1 MPRPSRAGYKLLA
14 VAVAVTVAIAATA
27 SDASADGSLIP
38 AWTERLPGNAREIS
52 RSSSASRDTPVLEG
66 AYGPASQSSVG
77 LELGTVRLHWEGI
90 SVRLGVHFLVALE
103 NHDKGIFAGMP
114 FVASQLWRGLWGS
127 SLSFTSRS
135 LSRQWFGPRGG
146 LEVTTLFGHE
156 SAHADADFRDTHPG
170 FSGPPRRGDIL
181 KGGEGNYFQHDIAVR
196 LAPRDSLDLV
206 LRVQDRIY
214 VTGLMRQAPG
224 LDVVLTWRLLPE
236 IQPMV
241 AIFAERLFVNPG
253 DNASGNGA
261 FARVMLGALLPG
273 KLGVVTPF
281 VSLDGG
287 NGKGFFVN
295 QREARGSFGLR
306 YSPF

>member
-1 MPRPSRAGYKLLA
+1 MFA
-14 VAVAVTVAIAATA
+14 VAAGSAATA
-27 SDASADGSLIP
+27 RAEGSLIP

-52 RSSSASRDTPVLEG
+52 RASSASRDTPVLEG

-77 LELGTVRLHWEGI
+77 LEFGTVRLHWEGI

-127 SLSFTSRS
+127 SLAFTSRS
-135 LSRQWFGPRGG
+135 LARRWFGPRGA

-156 SAHADADFRDTHPG
+156 NAHADADFRDTHPG
-170 FSGPPRRGDIL
+170 FGSAPRRGDIVR
-181 KGGEGNYFQHDIAVR
+181 GGEGNYFQHDLAAR
-196 LAPRDSLDLV
+196 LAPHESLDLV

-214 VTGLMRQAPG
+214 VTGLMRHAPG
-224 LDVVLTWRLLPE
+224 LDVVLTWRMIPE

-253 DNASGNGA
+253 DNASENGG

-281 VSLDGG
+281 LSLDGG
-287 NGKGFFVN
+287 NGKGFLVN
-295 QREARGSFGLR
+295 QSQVRGSFGLR

>member
-1 MPRPSRAGYKLLA
+1 VLA
-14 VAVAVTVAIAATA
+14 VAMFAATAATA
-27 SDASADGSLIP
+27 SEASAEGSLIS
-38 AWTERLPGNAREIS
+38 AWSERLPGNAREIS

-103 NHDKGIFAGMP
+103 NHDKGILAGMP

-127 SLSFTSRS
+127 SLAFTSRA
-135 LSRQWFGPRGG
+135 LARRLFGPRGA

-156 SAHADADFRDTHPG
+156 NAHADADFRDTHPG
-170 FSGPPRRGDIL
+170 FGGAARRGDIRD
-181 KGGEGNYFQHDIAVR
+181 GGQGNYFQHDLAVR
-196 LAPRDSLDLV
+196 LAPTESLDLV

-214 VTGLMRQAPG
+214 VTGPMRHAPG
-224 LDVVLTWRLLPE
+224 VDLVLTWRLLPE

-241 AIFAERLFVNPG
+241 AIFAERLLVNPG
-253 DNASGNGA
+253 ENAASNGG
-261 FARVMLGALLPG
+261 FARVMLGAVLPG
-273 KLGVVTPF
+273 KLGAVTPF
-281 VSLDGG
+281 LSLDGG
-287 NGKGFFVN
+287 NGKGFLVN
-295 QREARGSFGLR
+295 EREVRGSFGLR

>member
-1 MPRPSRAGYKLLA
+1 MPRSSRAGPRALAGATLLA
-14 VAVAVTVAIAATA
+14 IASSAPRA
-27 SDASADGSLIP
+27 RADGSLIP

-52 RSSSASRDTPVLEG
+52 RAASASRDTPILEG

-77 LELGTVRLHWEGI
+77 IEFGTVRLHWEGI

-103 NHDKGIFAGMP
+103 NHDKGFISGMP
-114 FVASQLWRGLWGS
+114 FVANQLWRGLWGS
-127 SLSFTSRS
+127 SLAFTSRG
-135 LSRQWFGPRGG
+135 LARRWFGPRGG

-170 FSGPPRRGDIL
+170 FFAAPRRGDIL
-181 KGGEGNYFQHDIAVR
+181 KGGEGNYFQHDLAVR
-196 LAPRDSLDLV
+196 LAPTEKLELV

-214 VTGLMRQAPG
+214 ITGLVRQAPG
-224 LDVVLTWRLLPE
+224 LDAVLTWKLLPE
-236 IQPMV
+236 LQPMV

-253 DNASGNGA
+253 ENASENAA

-287 NGKGFFVN
+287 NGKGFLVN
-295 QREARGSFGLR
+295 QVEARGSFGLR

>member
-1 MPRPSRAGYKLLA
+1 MLRSSRAGSRLLGA
-14 VAVAVTVAIAATA
+14 AILLAIAAGTPRA
-27 SDASADGSLIP
+27 KADGSLIP

-52 RSSSASRDTPVLEG
+52 RASSASRDTPVLEG

-77 LELGTVRLHWEGI
+77 LEFATVRLHWEGI
-90 SVRLGVHFLVALE
+90 SVRFAVHFLVALE
-103 NHDKGIFAGMP
+103 NHDKGFISGMP
-114 FVASQLWRGLWGS
+114 FVANQLWRGLWGS

-170 FSGPPRRGDIL
+170 FSGPPHRGDIL
-181 KGGEGNYFQHDIAVR
+181 RGGEGNYFQHDIAAR

-214 VTGLMRQAPG
+214 VTGLMRHAPG
-224 LDVVLTWRLLPE
+224 LDLVLTWRPIPE

-253 DNASGNGA
+253 ENASENGA

-287 NGKGFFVN
+287 NGKGFLIN

>member
-1 MPRPSRAGYKLLA
+1 MRGSSRESSRLLAAAMLLA
-14 VAVAVTVAIAATA
+14 VAAATPRA
-27 SDASADGSLIP
+27 RADGSLIP

-52 RSSSASRDTPVLEG
+52 RASSASRDTPVLEG

-77 LELGTVRLHWEGI
+77 LEFGTVRLHWEGI

-103 NHDKGIFAGMP
+103 NHDKGFISGMP
-114 FVASQLWRGLWGS
+114 FVATQLWRGLWGS

-135 LSRQWFGPRGG
+135 LARQWFGPRGG

-170 FSGPPRRGDIL
+170 FSLPPHRGEIV
-181 KGGEGNYFQHDIAVR
+181 KGGEGNYFQHDLAVR
-196 LAPRDSLDLV
+196 LAPHEKLELV

-214 VTGLMRQAPG
+214 ITGLMRHAPG
-224 LDVVLTWRLLPE
+224 FDAVLTWKLIPE
-236 IQPMV
+236 LQPMV

-253 DNASGNGA
+253 DNASENGA

-287 NGKGFFVN
+287 NGKGFLVN
-295 QREARGSFGLR
+295 EREARGSFGLR